1 MLKASASSHI
11 HLNKVV
17 LRAGYN
23 ILSSW
28 QHLGIT
34 LKNNRDF
41 VLAGFD
47 EFLDIW
53 RTLYLL
59 PNPGSSFHPPCKR
72 IYSIRRLVR
81 LSLLQLRSIELLH
94 LKDFGLSSTL
104 GLQGYAE
111 WRSVFGIF
119 KSNSENYKAHYKCL
133 SNKATVLHAGPESV
147 MAILRATERRLN
159 HLGWIR
165 TRSGGYGHLGIRKKK
180 TNISVDANFE

>member
-1 MLKASASSHI
+1 MLKTSASSHI
-11 HLNKVV
+11 HLNNVV

-28 QHLGIT
+28 QHLRIT
-34 LKNNRDF
+34 LKNNRDS

-59 PNPGSSFHPPCKR
+59 PNHGSSFHPPCKR
-72 IYSIRRLVR
+72 IYSIRRFVR

-94 LKDFGLSSTL
+94 LKDFALR
-104 GLQGYAE
+104 LQGYVE
-111 WRSVFGIF
+111 WRSVFGMF

-133 SNKATVLHAGPESV
+133 SNKAKFHHAC
-147 MAILRATERRLN
+147 IRA
-159 HLGWIR
+159 
-165 TRSGGYGHLGIRKKK
+165 
-180 TNISVDANFE
+180 